1 MKFYIASS
9 LKNSHNV
16 RYISEK
22 LKMNGHTH
30 TFDWTAL
37 NPAASFQELKQ
48 IGQMEKEAVIQADV
62 LIMLLPA
69 GKGSHIEFGIALAL
83 KKRIILHSPHGEVND
98 LEESSSFYHLT
109 QVEKFLGTR
118 DELINYILN
127 KKKKS

>member
-30 TFDWTAL
+30 TFDWTTL

-83 KKRIILHSPHGEVND
+83 KKRIILHSLHGEVKD

-109 QVEKFLGTR
+109 QVEKFLGTK

-127 KKKKS
+127 RKKD